1 MESKKADLHIHSHYS
16 DSDLSIQE
24 IFNQAKE
31 KGINSLAIT
40 DHDTTEGTE
49 EAINLSKTYGIEF
62 IEGIELS
69 AEYNNAE
76 IHILGYFIDSAN
88 KSLVKALENVK
99 DLRKE
104 RLIKMAEKI
113 NSLGGKVDIDELISR
128 INEKVATRLHL
139 ALYMVKKRQVT
150 SIWEAFRKYLS
161 FGRPA
166 YIARIKFSVK
176 EAITLIKEAGGLAVL
191 AHPHFLPSKEWIA
204 KFRQWGLDGIEV
216 KYPRYTPSMIEQF
229 SQIAEK
235 FELLKSGGSDS
246 HGSYK
251 EFTGVGKVWI
261 PYSWVEK
268 LKNAKRNLL
277 YKENI

>member
-1 MESKKADLHIHSHYS
+1 MENKKADLHIHSYYS

-24 IFNQAKE
+24 IFNQAKK
-31 KGINSLAIT
+31 KGIDALSIT
-40 DHDTTEGTE
+40 DHDTVQGIE
-49 EAINLSKTYGIEF
+49 EALSLSKIYDIEF

-76 IHILGYFIDSAN
+76 IHILGYFIDSTN
-88 KSLVKALENVK
+88 KSLIEALDNVK

-128 INEKVATRLHL
+128 INEKIATRLHL
-139 ALYMVKKRQVT
+139 ALYMVEKGEVA

-166 YIARIKFSVK
+166 YIARIKFSVR
-176 EAITLIKEAGGLAVL
+176 EAIALIKEAKGLAVL
-191 AHPHFLPSKEWIA
+191 AHPHFLPSKEWIE
-204 KFRQWGLDGIEV
+204 KFSQWGLDGIEV
-216 KYPRYTPSMIEQF
+216 RYPRYTPSIVEQF
-229 SQIAEK
+229 SQIAERLG
-235 FELLKSGGSDS
+235 LLKSGGSDS

-251 EFTGVGKVWI
+251 EFTSIGEVWI
-261 PYSWVEK
+261 PYTWVER
-268 LKNAKRNLL
+268 LKNVKRDLL